1 MKCVLKYVY
10 VCMSV
15 HIICRRINICIVGVL
30 LEVLKFNTFARKKF
44 FFSMNSACMFFEK
57 NTYVH
62 MYIFWRQSDFYWNL
76 TFLKLMPYSRLTK

>member
-15 HIICRRINICIVGVL
+15 HIIYRRINICIVGVL
-30 LEVLKFNTFARKKF
+30 LEVLKFNTFARKTF
-44 FFSMNSACMFFEK
+44 FFFNELGMHVFWK
-57 NTYVH
+57 KYIH